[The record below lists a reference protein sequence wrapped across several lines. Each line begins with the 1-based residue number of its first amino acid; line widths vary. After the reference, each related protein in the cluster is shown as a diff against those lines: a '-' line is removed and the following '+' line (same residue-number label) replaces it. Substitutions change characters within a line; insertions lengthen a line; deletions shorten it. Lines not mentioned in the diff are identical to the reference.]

1 MYEYKYGKIQEHALK
16 FDLNVCL
23 CVCDLNVFVYMNVY
37 NNRQSSPQQAPT
49 KYKISTFILYIDE
62 LN

>member
-16 FDLNVCL
+16 FDLNVFV

-37 NNRQSSPQQAPT
+37 NRQSSPQQAPT